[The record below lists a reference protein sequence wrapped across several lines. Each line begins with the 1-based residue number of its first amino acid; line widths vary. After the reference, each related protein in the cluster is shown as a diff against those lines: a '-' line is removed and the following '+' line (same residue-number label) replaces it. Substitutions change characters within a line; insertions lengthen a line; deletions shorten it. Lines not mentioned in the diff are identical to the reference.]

1 MSVRG
6 GLETPPQAGAT
17 SSTRPSRV
25 PRPPGTGRVDFGRRV
40 LVLRRTRV
48 GARVDLRSVV
58 VCAALAVAVIVLA
71 LVALAT
77 GSYQLSVGQ
86 VVSALTGG
94 QSGLVHDIVVEWRLP
109 RVTATIVFGAAL
121 GVSGAMFQSLTRN
134 PLASPDV
141 IGFST
146 GSYTGALI
154 VIILIN
160 GSYPQVAG
168 GALLGGIATAIL
180 VYLLAYRGGV
190 QGFRL
195 IIVGIGLSAMLAS
208 FNTWMMLRADRDVAL
223 SAAAWGAGSLN
234 GVPWSQVAIGG
245 AFIVALLVLAGMLS
259 RPMRQMEL
267 GDDTAAS
274 QGVRIGPARLGLI
287 VVGVALTATVTAASG
302 PIAFISLPAPQIA
315 RRLTRTAGITLAPAA
330 CVGALLLAV
339 ADFVAQH
346 VAPTQLPVGVIT
358 LMIGGGYL
366 GWLLFTEARKRL

>member
-1 MSVRG
+1 MMS
-6 GLETPPQAGAT
+6 EN
-17 SSTRPSRV
+17 
-25 PRPPGTGRVDFGRRV
+25 RVDFGRPT
-40 LVLRRTRV
+40 LVVRRRRLGLRI
-48 GARVDLRSVV
+48 DLRSIV
-58 VCAALAVAVIVLA
+58 VCVALAVAVIVLA

-94 QSGLVHDIVVEWRLP
+94 EAGLIHEIVVEWRLP
-109 RVTATIVFGAAL
+109 RMTATVVFGAAL

-141 IGFST
+141 IGFDA

-154 VIILIN
+154 VIMLID
-160 GSYPQVAG
+160 GGYLEVAG
-168 GALLGGIATAIL
+168 GALLGGIATAML
-180 VYLLAYRGGV
+180 VYVLAWRRGV

-195 IIVGIGLSAMLAS
+195 IVVGIGVSAMLTS
-208 FNTWMMLRADRDVAL
+208 VNTWMMLRADLEVAM

-234 GVPWSQVAIGG
+234 AVSWDQVALGG
-245 AFIVALLVLAGMLS
+245 ALIAALLMLAGVLS

-274 QGVRIGPARLGLI
+274 QGVRIADARLGLI

-302 PIAFISLPAPQIA
+302 PIAFIALAAPQIA
-315 RRLTRTAGITLAPAA
+315 RRLGRTAGITLAPAA
-330 CVGALLLAV
+330 LAGALLLGA

-346 VAPTQLPVGVIT
+346 IAPTPLPVGLIT
-358 LMIGGGYL
+358 VMIGGGYL
-366 GWLLFTEARKRL
+366 GWLLFIEARRRL